1 MQEILQKHLTGW
13 TIELQ
18 YYQERLKCNPRD
30 FEAIAMIG
38 VAQHEINLALDA
50 IAIEEGRA

>member
-18 YYQERLKCNPRD
+18 YYQERLKNNPRD

-38 VAQHEINLALDA
+38 VAEHHILIVKTFKKL
-50 IAIEEGRA
+50 EEAA